1 MTSTLP
7 IESRLQRKKS
17 RLVNNPQ
24 CGISKKGDVL
34 LELAAHDIREDLELA
49 VRMRAKT
56 RPGLDAVLIDDAEAA
71 KLLVL
76 RVVVAA
82 VTLSARYS
90 IHCQT
95 IRAHLAKLN
104 VWNVLSQP

>member
-1 MTSTLP
+1 M
-7 IESRLQRKKS
+7 
-17 RLVNNPQ
+17 
-24 CGISKKGDVL
+24 CGEDVL

-104 VWNVLSQP
+104 VWNVLSQPWSALPRSSLGRGMTFIV